1 MRIKHIIVVTIYF
14 LVFINAASKIFL
26 LRSID
31 PSLSFRK
38 LVKVC
43 LNATVVAFVILL
55 LFTGTGTMLFKQV
68 LHINLYSIKIA
79 GGVVLFIVGLHAVG
93 RGAFFEKDTSTTE
106 GSDLNF
112 SIVPLGSPLIASPA
126 AITGA
131 ISLSSETCM
140 IPVMFSLFLAL
151 GLNLSL
157 MLTSGEIGRTLLYF
171 HIIGATIRITGVL
184 VAGIAVQMILSG
196 LGDWGVSGARHW
208 GF

>member
-1 MRIKHIIVVTIYF
+1 MGIKHIIVVTIYF

-31 PSLSFRK
+31 PPLSFRK

-55 LFTGTGTMLFKQV
+55 LFTGTMLFKQV
-68 LHINLYSIKIA
+68 LHINPYSIKIA